1 MDPCSDGHTDSC
13 IGIVEVL
20 AWRRAHAAKG
30 ISAQSGFA
38 PEKCSLQSWSELCF
52 IIHIRRKKKSKLMIV
67 TKALQDK
74 AQIVNHAIWV
84 TDMCPVQLNWTI
96 FSLWT

>member
-1 MDPCSDGHTDSC
+1 
-13 IGIVEVL
+13 
-20 AWRRAHAAKG
+20 
-30 ISAQSGFA
+30 
-38 PEKCSLQSWSELCF
+38 
-52 IIHIRRKKKSKLMIV
+52 MIV